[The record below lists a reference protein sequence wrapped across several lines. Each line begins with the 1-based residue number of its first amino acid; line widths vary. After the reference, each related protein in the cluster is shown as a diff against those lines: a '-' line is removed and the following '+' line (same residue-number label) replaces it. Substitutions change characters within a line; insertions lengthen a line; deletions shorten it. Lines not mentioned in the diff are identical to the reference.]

1 MVGNKGLFK
10 RLRTSLII
18 LLSIFTWV
26 AHSSN
31 ENSDPVLQWNQ
42 IAIDVIRGGGD
53 KGPGFPSRN
62 MAIMHAA
69 IFDTVNA
76 IKPTA
81 ESYLYHQEAPHST
94 NLEIAVAGAASATLV
109 ALYPAEKNLIMSRVL
124 LTLSQVQRGHYKNDP
139 SKILNDPSFNFGEN
153 VASVILASR
162 QNDGSDV
169 ETPYNP
175 TPAPGVWVPTLPDF
189 TPAWGPA
196 WGMQKLFII
205 SDRYTYLPPP
215 PPALTSS
222 EYSDAVNE
230 VEALGKTNST
240 VRTTDQTLTA
250 LFWSLDTSADGSPIT
265 LYNEALQ
272 VISRQQKN
280 STLQNARL
288 FALANL
294 AMADAGIVCWLSK
307 YDYILW
313 RPVQAI
319 RMADEDGNS
328 MTTPDPAWLPLGFVT
343 SPFIASTMT
352 PPFPSYVSGH
362 STFGAALFETLRQFY
377 HKDSISFSLTS
388 RDTPGLVRS
397 YPSFSAAEAENGRS
411 RIFMGVHYRFDN
423 LNGLALG
430 ESVAKEV
437 ISKIPLLKMKNNT
450 K

>member
-26 AHSSN
+26 AHASN

-69 IFDTVNA
+69 IFDPVNA

-94 NLEIAVAGAASATLV
+94 NLEIAVAGAASTTLV

-175 TPAPGVWVPTLPDF
+175 TPAPGVW
-189 TPAWGPA
+189 
-196 WGMQKLFII
+196 
-205 SDRYTYLPPP
+205 
-215 PPALTSS
+215 
-222 EYSDAVNE
+222 
-230 VEALGKTNST
+230 
-240 VRTTDQTLTA
+240 
-250 LFWSLDTSADGSPIT
+250 
-265 LYNEALQ
+265 
-272 VISRQQKN
+272 
-280 STLQNARL
+280 
-288 FALANL
+288 
-294 AMADAGIVCWLSK
+294 
-307 YDYILW
+307 
-313 RPVQAI
+313 
-319 RMADEDGNS
+319 
-328 MTTPDPAWLPLGFVT
+328 
-343 SPFIASTMT
+343 
-352 PPFPSYVSGH
+352 
-362 STFGAALFETLRQFY
+362 
-377 HKDSISFSLTS
+377 
-388 RDTPGLVRS
+388 
-397 YPSFSAAEAENGRS
+397 
-411 RIFMGVHYRFDN
+411 
-423 LNGLALG
+423 
-430 ESVAKEV
+430 
-437 ISKIPLLKMKNNT
+437 
-450 K
+450 